1 MHPCTG
7 VLPAAYGEKN
17 DDLTSP
23 LECPVESG
31 QSHRS
36 GHLTGHTGTAGD
48 LAGRQLRH
56 IVDDMGAYIIV
67 PEVCTVGRLVRDS

>member
-31 QSHRS
+31 KSHRS
-36 GHLTGHTGTAGD
+36 GHLTGRTGTAGD
-48 LAGRQLRH
+48 LAGRQLRR
-56 IVDDMGAYIIV
+56 IVGDAGGVHDW
-67 PEVCTVGRLVRDS
+67 TGRGLFGDSRK